1 MCMGLKRQPA
11 GTCALAMRLR
21 DHIHTTGHDRVKRRG
36 VRSTLWSTAL
46 TVLLGPV
53 WAVLPYTAEGRDAFM
68 YRWQEGDTVIY
79 GDSPP
84 AGSRS
89 ETLRLQGS
97 ELRIELKDPAYSE
110 GAGSSV
116 VLLSRTDCEDCDK
129 VRAYLQ
135 ARAVPFNEFDVES
148 SELGRREYGRLLGG
162 RLPITLVGNKGAGG
176 FNRPRL
182 DELLTEAGY

>member
-1 MCMGLKRQPA
+1 M
-11 GTCALAMRLR
+11 ALA
-21 DHIHTTGHDRVKRRG
+21 
-36 VRSTLWSTAL
+36 WL
-46 TVLLGPV
+46 TVPH
-53 WAVLPYTAEGRDAFM
+53 TAAGRDAFM

-84 AGSRS
+84 PGSRS

-97 ELRIELKDPAYSE
+97 ELRIELKDPEYSE
-110 GAGSSV
+110 GTGSSV
-116 VLLSRTDCEDCDK
+116 VLLIRGDCEDCDK

-135 ARAVPFNEFDVES
+135 ARKVPFEEFDVES
-148 SELGRREYGRLLGG
+148 SEVGRREYGRLLGG
-162 RLPITLVGNKGAGG
+162 GLPITLIGNKGAGG